1 LYDETM
7 LHRLPDG
14 TRVRLRP
21 IRPED
26 KGLLADGL
34 RRLSP
39 ESIHRRFLG
48 FKPHFTSAEL
58 RYLTEVDG
66 RDHIALVAVDDADPG
81 CLIAVAR
88 CVRIAER
95 ADTGDIGIVVGDR
108 WQGLGLGRLML
119 GALAAR
125 AAEQG
130 IVRFSAVLLADNQ
143 PARHLLRAVS
153 ARFEERGIVDGVREV
168 AGDFA
173 QA

>member
-66 RDHIALVAVDDADPG
+66 RDHIAYVAVEADDPG
-81 CLIAVAR
+81 ALIAVAR
-88 CVRIAER
+88 CVRLTEGGDT
-95 ADTGDIGIVVGDR
+95 ADLAIVVGDP
-108 WQGLGLGRLML
+108 WQHLGLGRLLMQVL
-119 GALAAR
+119 AGRAAR
-125 AAEQG
+125 QG
-130 IVRFSAVLLADNQ
+130 IHRFSAVMLADNQ
-143 PARHLLRAVS
+143 PARHLLRAISVD
-153 ARFEERGIVDGVREV
+153 FEERGIENGVRTV
-168 AGDFA
+168 AGAFA
-173 QA
+173 RA